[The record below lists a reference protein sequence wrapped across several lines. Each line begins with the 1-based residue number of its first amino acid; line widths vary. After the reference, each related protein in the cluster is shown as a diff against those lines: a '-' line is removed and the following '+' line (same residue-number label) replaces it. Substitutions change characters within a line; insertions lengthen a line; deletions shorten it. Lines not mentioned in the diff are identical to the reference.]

1 MPAASLFANAAGGYL
16 LGFSSQLSLVA
27 AQPPARATWAQAGSF
42 PTSETAPLQQ
52 LLSQRRGWIPK
63 TGLLPHN
70 LCSPQDPVWCGG
82 HSGEPTCKRRGSSGS
97 TNPLQVSFFLQSRA
111 LSKMEA
117 PGLCDLPRTVL
128 YQGTARDSDPTHTPL
143 LGLSL
148 YQMISLNVPEGRRS
162 PSKGSLM
169 DLL

>member
-16 LGFSSQLSLVA
+16 LGFWSQLSLVA
-27 AQPPARATWAQAGSF
+27 PQPPAKATWAQAGSF
-42 PTSETAPLQQ
+42 PTSETGPLQQ
-52 LLSQRRGWIPK
+52 LLSQRRVWIPK
-63 TGLLPHN
+63 TVHLPHN

-82 HSGEPTCKRRGSSGS
+82 HSGEPVGG
-97 TNPLQVSFFLQSRA
+97 LQDLPTLSKSLFFLQSRA

-117 PGLCDLPRTVL
+117 PGLCDVPRTML

-148 YQMISLNVPEGRRS
+148 YQMISLW
-162 PSKGSLM
+162 
-169 DLL
+169 D